1 MECSLQPPPQYG
13 EQGGKGG
20 VGLRGWAWRCGERGD
35 SRSAV
40 LSGICGAV
48 LDLYVG

>member
-1 MECSLQPPPQYG
+1 M
-13 EQGGKGG
+13 G
-20 VGLRGWAWRCGERGD
+20 VGVECGERGD

-48 LDLYVG
+48 LDLHVG